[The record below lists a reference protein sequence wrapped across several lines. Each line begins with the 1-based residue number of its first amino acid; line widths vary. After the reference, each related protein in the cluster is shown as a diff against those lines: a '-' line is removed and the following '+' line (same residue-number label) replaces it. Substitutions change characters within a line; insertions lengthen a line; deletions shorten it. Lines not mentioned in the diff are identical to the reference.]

1 MYNIL
6 ITQEEVVR
14 MGEEHQDKSENQPK
28 GGETDNTANA
38 EDLLKSLKLK
48 DSEIEALKGNEN
60 LLNVIAHNLEA
71 KRGANAEAKKYR
83 EELAQLQQKLE
94 AEEKAQL
101 EKKGEFEKL
110 YQEANEKLS
119 QKDQRIKEALV
130 KGELS
135 RLAGQYGLAKSE
147 YLKLLDANSIE
158 VDIDSATVNGAED
171 VFIKF
176 KEDNP
181 ELFKQSVPSTDNKQQ
196 SLKGSNQSDIDKLKD
211 LENRAKS
218 GLPRDVA
225 RYVAFK
231 RELQK

>member
-1 MYNIL
+1 
-6 ITQEEVVR
+6 
-14 MGEEHQDKSENQPK
+14 MGEEHQNKSENQPK

-48 DSEIEALKGNEN
+48 DSEIEALKGIAN

-83 EELAQLQQKLE
+83 EQLEQLQQKLQ

-119 QKDQRIKEALV
+119 QKDQRIKEALI

-135 RLAGQYGLAKSE
+135 RLAGQHGLAKAE
-147 YLKLLDANSIE
+147 YLKLMDISEIE
-158 VDIDSATVNGAED
+158 VDIDSASVNGAED
-171 VFIKF
+171 VFLKF
-176 KEDNP
+176 KESSP
-181 ELFKQSVPSTDNKQQ
+181 ELFKTSVPSTDSKQQ
-196 SLKGSNQSDIDKLKD
+196 TLKTGSQSDIDKLKA
-211 LENRAKS
+211 LREQAQS
-218 GLPRDVA
+218 GLPRDIA
-225 RYVAFK
+225 MYTAFK
-231 RELQK
+231 REFEAKK